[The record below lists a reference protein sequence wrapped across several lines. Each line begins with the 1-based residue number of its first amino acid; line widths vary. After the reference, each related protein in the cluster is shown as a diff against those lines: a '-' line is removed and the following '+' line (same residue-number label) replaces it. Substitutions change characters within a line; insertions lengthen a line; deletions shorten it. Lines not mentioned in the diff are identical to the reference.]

1 MNVRLAA
8 IRKELGLSQTEFAER
23 LGLTSNFVWML
34 EKGDRNPSKKTIET
48 ICSTFNVS
56 REWLE
61 NGSGPRFVDA
71 SVDREKAVYDAI
83 KKARPDMPDSFPK
96 DFAAAM
102 AKLSEDDWM
111 FIARMAQDMAKKAR
125 ETQAAEQ
132 EKPPDTDNTIYSVTA
147 AKNAQPTPFKV
158 QAGRDEELFR
168 EAQELDESDKDD

>member
-1 MNVRLAA
+1 MEDRLRA
-8 IRKELGLSQTEFAER
+8 IQDKNEMTKKEFAES
-23 LGLTSNFVWML
+23 LGIPKSTL
-34 EKGDRNPSKKTIET
+34 EGYMYGKRNPNKAFIRLVCDRFSVNEH
-48 ICSTFNVS
+48 
-56 REWLE
+56 WLLTGE
-61 NGSGPRFVDA
+61 GSMYAP
-71 SVDREKAVYDAI
+71 VDREKAVYDAI

>member
-1 MNVRLAA
+1 MEDRLRA
-8 IRKELGLSQTEFAER
+8 IQDKNEMTKKEFAES
-23 LGLTSNFVWML
+23 LGIPKSTL
-34 EKGDRNPSKKTIET
+34 EGYMYGKRNPNKAFIRLVCDRFSVNEH
-48 ICSTFNVS
+48 
-56 REWLE
+56 WLLTGE
-61 NGSGPRFVDA
+61 GSMYAP
-71 SVDREKAVYDAI
+71 VDREKAVYDAI

-102 AKLSEDDWM
+102 AKLSEDDWL

>member
-71 SVDREKAVYDAI
+71 PPDREKAVYDAI
-83 KKARPDMPDSFPK
+83 RKARPDMPDSFPK
-96 DFAAAM
+96 DVAAAM
-102 AKLSEDDWM
+102 AKLSSEDWM
-111 FIARMAQDMAKKAR
+111 FLARLAQDMAKKAR
-125 ETQAAEQ
+125 EMRVAEP
-132 EKPPDTDNTIYSVTA
+132 EKPQDEDNFIYGVTA

-158 QAGRDEELFR
+158 QAGRAEELFR
-168 EAQELDESDKDD
+168 EAQALAESDEDD

>member
-1 MNVRLAA
+1 MEDRLRA
-8 IRKELGLSQTEFAER
+8 IQDKNEMTKKEFAES
-23 LGLTSNFVWML
+23 LGIPKSTL
-34 EKGDRNPSKKTIET
+34 EGYMYGKRNPNKAFIRLVCDRFSVNEH
-48 ICSTFNVS
+48 
-56 REWLE
+56 WLLTGE
-61 NGSGPRFVDA
+61 GSMYAP
-71 SVDREKAVYDAI
+71 VDREKAVYDAI

-102 AKLSEDDWM
+102 AKLSEDDWL

-132 EKPPDTDNTIYSVTA
+132 EKPPDADNTIYSVTA

>member
-1 MNVRLAA
+1 MNVRLAT
-8 IRKELGLSQTEFAER
+8 IRKELGLSQKEFAER
-23 LGLTSNFVWML
+23 LGLTSNFVWLL
-34 EKGDRNPSKKTIET
+34 EKGDRNPSKKTLET

-56 REWLE
+56 KEWLE

-71 SVDREKAVYDAI
+71 SVDRETAFYKAI

-102 AKLSEDDWM
+102 AKLSEDDWL

-132 EKPPDTDNTIYSVTA
+132 EKPPDDGFIYGQTA
-147 AKNAQPTPFKV
+147 AKNAQPASFKMR
-158 QAGRDEELFR
+158 AGEEVDISKLAKEKSESDEE
-168 EAQELDESDKDD
+168 EL

>member
-1 MNVRLAA
+1 MNVRLAT
-8 IRKELGLSQTEFAER
+8 IRKELGLSQKEFAER
-23 LGLTSNFVWML
+23 LGLTSNFVWLL
-34 EKGDRNPSKKTIET
+34 EKGDSNPSKKTLET
-48 ICSTFNVS
+48 ICYTFNVS
-56 REWLE
+56 KEWLE

-71 SVDREKAVYDAI
+71 SVDRETAFYKAI
-83 KKARPDMPDSFPK
+83 KKARPDMPGSFPK

-102 AKLSEDDWM
+102 AKLSEDDWL

-132 EKPPDTDNTIYSVTA
+132 EKPPDADNTIYSVTA

>member
-1 MNVRLAA
+1 MKDRLRSIQKQNKMTMQRFADF
-8 IRKELGLSQTEFAER
+8 LGIPKPT
-23 LGLTSNFVWML
+23 L
-34 EKGDRNPSKKTIET
+34 EGYMYGTRTPNTAFINLVCDR
-48 ICSTFNVS
+48 FNVS
-56 REWLE
+56 EEWLRTGKE
-61 NGSGPRFVDA
+61 PMYRGM
-71 SVDREKAVYDAI
+71 DREKAVYAAI

-102 AKLSEDDWM
+102 AKLSEDDWL